1 MCKND
6 LQICVMKHIKLLI
19 PILFACLTT
28 SAQLVVQ
35 VFDGDTYKVLD
46 KGKFV
51 IIRLANVDAP
61 ELSQYY
67 GKTVKVCV
75 SKLILGKTVKLEIL
89 RTDRY
94 KRTVANVTIDGVSL
108 DSLLVSN
115 GWAWHYLPYSSH
127 LYLSS
132 YESKAVESGFGMWR
146 CKKNVPPWIW
156 RKLNKRQKRLKEM
169 CR

>member
-1 MCKND
+1 
-6 LQICVMKHIKLLI
+6 MKYIKLLL

-35 VFDGDTYKVLD
+35 VFDGDTYKVLN
-46 KGKFV
+46 KGKFT

-67 GKTVKVCV
+67 GKLVKACV
-75 SKLILGKTVKLEIL
+75 SKLILGKKVTLDVR

-94 KRTVANVTIDGVSL
+94 GRTIADVFIDGMSL
-108 DSLLVSN
+108 DSLLVIN
-115 GWAWHYLPYSSH
+115 GWAWEYVAQSINHE
-127 LYLSS
+127 LSV
-132 YESKAVESGFGMWR
+132 YQNQAVQKNKGMWK
-146 CKKNVPPWIW
+146 CKHNIQPWEW
-156 RKLNKRQKRLKEM
+156 RKLNKKQKRLKEM

>member
-1 MCKND
+1 
-6 LQICVMKHIKLLI
+6 MKYIKLIL

-35 VFDGDTYKVLD
+35 VYDGDTYKVLD
-46 KGKFV
+46 KGKLT

-67 GKTVKVCV
+67 GKVVKASV
-75 SKLILGKTVKLEIL
+75 SKLIFAKKVKLDVR

-94 KRTVANVTIDGVSL
+94 GRTIADVIIDGLSL
-108 DSLLVSN
+108 DSLLVAN
-115 GWAWHYLPYSSH
+115 GWAWEYVSQSINHE
-127 LYLSS
+127 LSV
-132 YESKAVESGFGMWR
+132 YQKHAIEKSKGMWR
-146 CKKNVPPWIW
+146 CEHNVPPWIW
-156 RKLNKRQKRLKEM
+156 RKLNKKQKRLKEM